1 MEDPPEQ
8 GNERQSELRMKAK
21 VELVIRDEEGRIL
34 GQLDSYSLE
43 LGAQSLLENWRGS
56 RKLETESA

>member
-34 GQLDSYSLE
+34 GQLDSYSFE